1 MNIEDYIKV
10 KKAFVLGFDNVL
22 YPGKDYLLQVYYLF
36 SEFINYTELTEAA
49 PIVAFMSAEYEKN
62 GVEEIFEKTANKF
75 GIAEKYKEN
84 FDLLHQTARLPL
96 KLLLY
101 QQMLNLL
108 QNLVVEQKEI
118 FLLLDGNPAE
128 QINKIK
134 QTEWHGLE
142 QYLKLY
148 FAEEFDSTKNCI
160 EFIMTEHKLQLEEVL
175 FVGDVNLSET
185 GILPSGLDYFS
196 VQKLL

>member
-22 YPGKDYLLQVYYLF
+22 YPEKDYLLQVYYLF
-36 SEFINYTELTEAA
+36 SEFINYTELMEAA

-62 GVEEIFEKTANKF
+62 GVEKIFEKTANKF

-101 QQMLNLL
+101 QQILNLL

-148 FAEEFDSTKNCI
+148 FVEEFDSTKNCI
-160 EFIMTEHKLQLEEVL
+160 EFIITEQNLQPEEVL

-185 GILPSGLDYFS
+185 GILAGGLDYFS